1 MPSTDNGSGRHRAA
15 VNEVLMGS
23 ADLELILEAWG
34 LDPGSPPQGPR
45 HVADVLRDMPAALS
59 AATVEYVLA
68 GTMAYGLYARA
79 RYPTEIEIIV
89 PPGAAGTVERVYA
102 GLGFGLVCRDAGR
115 P

>member
-1 MPSTDNGSGRHRAA
+1 
-15 VNEVLMGS
+15 MGS

-45 HVADVLRDMPAALS
+45 HVADVLRDMLAALS

-79 RYPTEIEIIV
+79 RYPQRSRSSCR
-89 PPGAAGTVERVYA
+89 PGRLGLSSGSMPVLGSGWFAATLDVLSAEFNA
-102 GLGFGLVCRDAGR
+102 N
-115 P
+115 